1 MHITLPVYCVSLH
14 EKNFFYNNII
24 CFCLETQEMYQKL
37 NIISY

>member
-1 MHITLPVYCVSLH
+1 M
-14 EKNFFYNNII
+14 KNYFFCNIII